1 MKRVQY
7 LGPGDEFDARPIP
20 GFGDDP
26 KFVFYSPTARFDG
39 AGNPVPAEKRGNI
52 VSVTNDQWI
61 ELYTHGGAQF
71 VEVEQPA
78 AAAKQVVP
86 AAPANT
92 E

>member
-26 KFVFYSPTARFDG
+26 KFVFYSPTAEYDG
-39 AGNPVPAEKRGNI
+39 DGNPVPAEKRGNV

-61 ELYTHGGAQF
+61 ELYTRGGAQF
-71 VEVEQPA
+71 VEVEQSAAVTPKQTPA
-78 AAAKQVVP
+78 AAEQ
-86 AAPANT
+86 